1 MYKVMKI
8 IYDSAL
14 RDALLND
21 KKEVIEN
28 VLPALAAYEA
38 LLIIKGIFDVKEM
51 EAKKEKEKLEREGG
65 ASKRDKQPVAEE
77 QAVIIEQA
85 SPAKTITGASPTK
98 KGQAQPQPEFK
109 SEEQLRREAEAEEI
123 KRYGVS
129 YAT

>member
-1 MYKVMKI
+1 MKI

-77 QAVIIEQA
+77 QAVVIEQA
-85 SPAKTITGASPTK
+85 SPAKTITGASPAK

-109 SEEQLRREAEAEEI
+109 SEE
-123 KRYGVS
+123 
-129 YAT
+129 